1 MSGQKRRAW
10 WGDYRTTEYSN
21 IDPETTIAVLP
32 VAAIEQHGPH
42 LPVSTDTAIMNGM
55 LATAIPLVPQD
66 LDLRILPVQAAG
78 KSDEHIYAPGTLRDS
93 IYQAFSKDNSYSD
106 VSTYHISWNAD
117 EAPYGGMVEFGTS
130 HSPAQSFIGRAVK
143 ETRSSVR
150 EAIKQRFID
159 EVSRK

>member
-1 MSGQKRRAW
+1 MSMKI
-10 WGDYRTTEYSN
+10 N
-21 IDPETTIAVLP
+21 MN
-32 VAAIEQHGPH
+32 VAKFKEE
-42 LPVSTDTAIMNGM
+42 LR
-55 LATAIPLVPQD
+55 ATAAELGRATRPAA
-66 LDLRILPVQAAG
+66 QAGAQIIYDRA
-78 KSDEHIYAPGTLRDS
+78 KSIASTIKSERPHKFYGTHGVYGPFAPGTLARS

-150 EAIKQRFID
+150 ETIKQRFID
-159 EVSRK
+159 EASRK